1 MHGIAIAILK
11 YGYLDD
17 NTALRHYSASC
28 GPDHDS
34 RMSKKKKSG
43 LGSET
48 RYLPYAYST
57 STAIFR
63 IILPLN
69 IIPEHTLHSRVKDS
83 ITHNSTVI

>member
-1 MHGIAIAILK
+1 MACGLWISLFSILFFS
-11 YGYLDD
+11 YLSH
-17 NTALRHYSASC
+17 ALL
-28 GPDHDS
+28 DF
-34 RMSKKKKSG
+34 SKTG
-43 LGSET
+43 T
-48 RYLPYAYST
+48 TFLPYAYST